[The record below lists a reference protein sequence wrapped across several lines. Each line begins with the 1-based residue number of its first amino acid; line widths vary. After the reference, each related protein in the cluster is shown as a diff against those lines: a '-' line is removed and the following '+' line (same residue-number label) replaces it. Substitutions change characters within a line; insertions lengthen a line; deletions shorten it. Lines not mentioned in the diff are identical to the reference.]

1 MNDNVVISEV
11 VAGMNVVLSKAEKH
25 VPYGEI
31 AFILENYIRTD
42 EWQCRYI
49 RGRCWYECRTKQGR
63 KTRALWG
70 NRMYKFIAVVSH
82 EPKSL

>member
-42 EWQCRYI
+42 E
-49 RGRCWYECRTKQGR
+49 
-63 KTRALWG
+63 
-70 NRMYKFIAVVSH
+70 
-82 EPKSL
+82 